1 VSRCGRIAMLRRGS
15 GRRAVL
21 DCRVAPDL
29 SPPGRSLSPRDQLMG
44 ECMAGKKKNSRKLDA
59 ERRRREAAAA
69 RREAHAKLVVDRHDD
84 PRYVQQRRSPTG
96 RTIEWNSESSST
108 GKQLG
113 EALRAQRAL
122 FVEKFGREPGPN
134 DPIFFDPDADEPTP
148 LGVSGEMAMWEDM
161 MAAAERAGLDPAL
174 IHAARELGFLL
185 TEANQHLFSAMEV
198 EAWRQAVLS
207 YRGEADDD

>member
-1 VSRCGRIAMLRRGS
+1 
-15 GRRAVL
+15 
-21 DCRVAPDL
+21 
-29 SPPGRSLSPRDQLMG
+29 
-44 ECMAGKKKNSRKLDA
+44 MAGKKKNTRKLDA
-59 ERRRREAAAA
+59 ERRRRDAATA
-69 RREAHAKLVVDRHDD
+69 RREAHAQLVVERHGD

-96 RTIEWNSESSST
+96 RSIELNSESSSA
-108 GKQLG
+108 GREVE
-113 EALRAQRAL
+113 EAMREQRAL
-122 FVEKFGREPGPN
+122 FVEKFGREPGPE

-161 MAAAERAGLDPAL
+161 MAAAEEAGLDPAL

-185 TEANQHLFSAMEV
+185 IEANQHLFSAMEV